1 MMYDVGERTL
11 PRSTL
16 GLDRAFPERV
26 IVLHHPETDRYGC
39 YCLGALHGLACFS
52 HEDPAI
58 RFAREA
64 LDSVSGIVLRSVTFD
79 EAREVA
85 KSRPLPVVAVIL
97 LDDPDDPLVH
107 YVR

>member
-1 MMYDVGERTL
+1 MGERTL

-16 GLDRAFPERV
+16 GLDRAFPEAV
-26 IVLHHPETDRYGC
+26 VVLHHPETDRYGC
-39 YCLGALHGLACFS
+39 YCLGAVHGLACFS
-52 HEDPAI
+52 REEPAI
-58 RFAREA
+58 RFAQEA
-64 LDSVSGIVLRSVTFD
+64 LESISGIVLRSLTFD

-97 LDDPDDPLVH
+97 LDDPDHPLVH